1 MKLDKDIYTVKEVA
15 QLLDLTHYAITGA
28 IRAGK
33 LKADTFNHT
42 YMIRRDDLI
51 EYLEYRRGRRNGRQE
66 KH

>member
-42 YMIRRDDLI
+42 YMIQI
-51 EYLEYRRGRRNGRQE
+51 GRA
-66 KH
+66 HV